1 MLIPLRDENPRVII
15 PKVTYAIV
23 ALNIAVF
30 LLQMGVGSDPISE
43 REFTLSYGLIPAA
56 ATGVSSDEI
65 VKAWEESLSLRS
77 EEQIHL
83 NANVHT
89 PVITIITSMFMH
101 GGFMHILWN
110 MVFIWIFADNV
121 EGLFGHTRFLIF
133 YLICGIG
140 AGIAQIISDPS
151 STIPM
156 IGASGAIAGVLGA
169 YMVSFPK
176 AKVIAFLPF
185 FFWWGMTMRIPAL
198 FYLGFWFLIQLTNG
212 LGTIGLN
219 TTGGV
224 AWFAHIG
231 GFVTGIGALYLMKAI
246 NIRRI

>member
-15 PKVTYAIV
+15 PKVMYTIV
-23 ALNIAVF
+23 ALNVAVF
-30 LLQMGVGSDPISE
+30 LSQMGIGSDQKSDL
-43 REFTLSYGLIPAA
+43 EFTLSYGLIPAI
-56 ATGVSSDEI
+56 ATGTASDEI
-65 VKAWEESLSLRS
+65 VQAWEETISTRS
-77 EEQIHL
+77 RQQVEL
-83 NANVHT
+83 DATVHS
-89 PVITIITSMFMH
+89 PLITIFTSMFMH

-121 EGLFGHTRFLIF
+121 EGLLGHTRFLIF
-133 YLICGIG
+133 YLLCGIG
-140 AGIAQIISDPS
+140 AAVAQIISDPS
-151 STIPM
+151 SFIPM
-156 IGASGAIAGVLGA
+156 VGASGAIAGVLGA

-185 FFWWGMTMRIPAL
+185 FFWWGMTMRIPAIY
-198 FYLGFWFLIQLTNG
+198 YLGFWFLIQLTNG

-231 GFVTGIGALYLMKAI
+231 GFLTGIGALYLMKAI

>member
-56 ATGVSSDEI
+56 ATGATSEEI
-65 VKAWEESLSLRS
+65 VGSREEDIYKQYG
-77 EEQIHL
+77 EQVKL
-83 NANVHT
+83 DATVHS
-89 PVITIITSMFMH
+89 PLITIFTSMFMH

>member
-30 LLQMGVGSDPISE
+30 LLQMGVGSDPKSDL
-43 REFTLSYGLIPAA
+43 EFTLSYGLIPAA
-56 ATGVSSDEI
+56 ATGATSEEI
-65 VKAWEESLSLRS
+65 VGSREEDIYKQYG
-77 EEQIHL
+77 EQVKL
-83 NANVHT
+83 DATVHS
-89 PVITIITSMFMH
+89 PLITIFTSMFMH
-101 GGFMHILWN
+101 GGFIHILWN

-133 YLICGIG
+133 YIICGIG
-140 AGIAQIISDPS
+140 AAIAQIISDPS

>member
-23 ALNIAVF
+23 ALNVVVF
-30 LLQMGVGSDPISE
+30 LLQMGVGSDPKSDL
-43 REFTLSYGLIPAA
+43 EFTLSYGLIPAT
-56 ATGVSSDEI
+56 ATGTGSDEI
-65 VKAWEESLSLRS
+65 VHAWEKSLTTTNRQQVKLD
-77 EEQIHL
+77 
-83 NANVHT
+83 ATVHS
-89 PVITIITSMFMH
+89 PLLTIFTSMFMH

-110 MVFIWIFADNV
+110 MVFIWIFADNI

-140 AGIAQIISDPS
+140 AAIAQIISDPS
-151 STIPM
+151 SFIPM
-156 IGASGAIAGVLGA
+156 VGASGAIAGVLGA

-212 LGTIGLN
+212 LGTIGLD

-231 GFVTGIGALYLMKAI
+231 GFITGIGALYFMKAL

>member
-1 MLIPLRDENPRVII
+1 VLIPLRDENPRVII

-30 LLQMGVGSDPISE
+30 LLQMGVGSDPKSDL
-43 REFTLSYGLIPAA
+43 EFTLSYGLIPAA
-56 ATGVSSDEI
+56 ATGATSEEI
-65 VKAWEESLSLRS
+65 VGSREEDIYKQYG
-77 EEQIHL
+77 EQVKL
-83 NANVHT
+83 DATVHS
-89 PVITIITSMFMH
+89 PLITIFTSMFMH

-140 AGIAQIISDPS
+140 AAIAQIISDPS
-151 STIPM
+151 SFIPM
-156 IGASGAIAGVLGA
+156 VGASGAIAGVLGA

-212 LGTIGLN
+212 LGTIGLD

>member
-23 ALNIAVF
+23 ALNVVVF
-30 LLQMGVGSDPISE
+30 LLQMGVGSDPKSDL
-43 REFTLSYGLIPAA
+43 EFTLSYGLIPAA
-56 ATGVSSDEI
+56 ATGTTSEEI
-65 VKAWEESLSLRS
+65 VGSREEDIYKQYGKRVKLD
-77 EEQIHL
+77 
-83 NANVHT
+83 ATVHS
-89 PVITIITSMFMH
+89 PLITIFTSMFMH

-110 MVFIWIFADNV
+110 MVFIWIFADNI

-140 AGIAQIISDPS
+140 AAIAQIISDPS
-151 STIPM
+151 SFIPM
-156 IGASGAIAGVLGA
+156 VGASGAIAGVLGA

-212 LGTIGLN
+212 LGTIGLD

-231 GFVTGIGALYLMKAI
+231 GFITGIGALYFMKAL

>member
-1 MLIPLRDENPRVII
+1 VLIPLRDENPRVII

-30 LLQMGVGSDPISE
+30 LLQMGVGSDPKSDL
-43 REFTLSYGLIPAA
+43 EFTLSYGLIPAA
-56 ATGVSSDEI
+56 ATGATSEEI
-65 VKAWEESLSLRS
+65 VGSREEDIYKQYG
-77 EEQIHL
+77 EQVKL
-83 NANVHT
+83 DATVHS
-89 PVITIITSMFMH
+89 PLITIFTSMFMH

-140 AGIAQIISDPS
+140 AAIAQIISDPS
-151 STIPM
+151 SFIPM
-156 IGASGAIAGVLGA
+156 VGASGAIAGVLGA

>member
-23 ALNIAVF
+23 ALNVAVF
-30 LLQMGVGSDPISE
+30 LLQMGMGTDPKSDM
-43 REFTLSYGLIPAA
+43 EFTLSYGLIPAA
-56 ATGVSSDEI
+56 ATGATSEEI
-65 VKAWEESLSLRS
+65 VGAWEVHLSDRAKQRI
-77 EEQIHL
+77 EL
-83 NANVHT
+83 NANVHS

-110 MVFIWIFADNV
+110 MLFIWIFAANV
-121 EGLFGHTRFLIF
+121 EGLLGHTRFFIF
-133 YLICGIG
+133 YLLCGIG
-140 AGIAQIISDPS
+140 AAIAQIISDPS
-151 STIPM
+151 SFIPM

-185 FFWWGMTMRIPAL
+185 FFWWGMTMRIPAIY
-198 FYLGFWFLIQLTNG
+198 YLGFWFLIQLTNG
-212 LGTIGLN
+212 LGTIGLD

-231 GFVTGIGALYLMKAI
+231 GFITGIGALYLMKAI

>member
-30 LLQMGVGSDPISE
+30 LLQMGVGSDPKSDL
-43 REFTLSYGLIPAA
+43 EFTLSYGLIPAA
-56 ATGVSSDEI
+56 ATGATSEEI
-65 VKAWEESLSLRS
+65 VGSREEDIYKQYG
-77 EEQIHL
+77 EQVKL
-83 NANVHT
+83 DATVHS
-89 PVITIITSMFMH
+89 PLITIFTSMFMH

-133 YLICGIG
+133 YIICGIG
-140 AGIAQIISDPS
+140 AAIAQIISDPS

-212 LGTIGLN
+212 LGTIGLD

>member
-30 LLQMGVGSDPISE
+30 LLQMGVGSDPKSDL
-43 REFTLSYGLIPAA
+43 EFTLSYGLIPAA
-56 ATGVSSDEI
+56 ATGATSEEI
-65 VKAWEESLSLRS
+65 VGSREEDIYKQYG
-77 EEQIHL
+77 EQVKL
-83 NANVHT
+83 DATVHS
-89 PVITIITSMFMH
+89 PLITIFTSMFMH

-133 YLICGIG
+133 YIICGIG
-140 AGIAQIISDPS
+140 AAIAQIISDPS
-151 STIPM
+151 SFIPM
-156 IGASGAIAGVLGA
+156 VGASGAIAGVLGA

>member
-30 LLQMGVGSDPISE
+30 LLQMGVGSDPKSDL
-43 REFTLSYGLIPAA
+43 EFTLSYGLIPAA
-56 ATGVSSDEI
+56 ATGATSEEI
-65 VKAWEESLSLRS
+65 VGSREEDIYKQYG
-77 EEQIHL
+77 EQVKL
-83 NANVHT
+83 DATVHS
-89 PVITIITSMFMH
+89 PLITIFTSMFMH

-212 LGTIGLN
+212 LGTIGLD

>member
-30 LLQMGVGSDPISE
+30 LLQMGVGSDPKSDL
-43 REFTLSYGLIPAA
+43 EFTLSYGLIPAA
-56 ATGVSSDEI
+56 ATGATSEEI
-65 VKAWEESLSLRS
+65 VGSREEDIYKQYG
-77 EEQIHL
+77 EQVKL
-83 NANVHT
+83 DATVHS
-89 PVITIITSMFMH
+89 PLITIFTSMFMH

-140 AGIAQIISDPS
+140 AAIAQIISDPS
-151 STIPM
+151 SFIPM
-156 IGASGAIAGVLGA
+156 VGASGAIAGILGA

>member
-30 LLQMGVGSDPISE
+30 LLQMGVGSDPKSDL
-43 REFTLSYGLIPAA
+43 EFTLSYGLIPAA
-56 ATGVSSDEI
+56 ATGATSEEI
-65 VKAWEESLSLRS
+65 VGSREEDIYKQYG
-77 EEQIHL
+77 EQVKL
-83 NANVHT
+83 DATVHS
-89 PVITIITSMFMH
+89 PLITIFTSMFMH

-140 AGIAQIISDPS
+140 AAIAQIISDPS
-151 STIPM
+151 SFIPM
-156 IGASGAIAGVLGA
+156 VGASGAIAGVLGA

>member
-30 LLQMGVGSDPISE
+30 LLQMGVGSDPKSDL
-43 REFTLSYGLIPAA
+43 EFTLSYGLIPAA
-56 ATGVSSDEI
+56 ATGATSEEI
-65 VKAWEESLSLRS
+65 VGSREEDIYKQYG
-77 EEQIHL
+77 EQVKL
-83 NANVHT
+83 DATVHS
-89 PVITIITSMFMH
+89 PLITIFTSMFMH

-121 EGLFGHTRFLIF
+121 EGLFGHTHFLIF

>member
-30 LLQMGVGSDPISE
+30 LLQMGFGPDQKSNL
-43 REFTLSYGLIPAA
+43 EFTISYGLIPAR

-65 VKAWEESLSLRS
+65 VKAWEESLSVRS
-77 EEQIHL
+77 EQQIHL
-83 NANVHT
+83 DANVHS

-133 YLICGIG
+133 YIICGIG
-140 AGIAQIISDPS
+140 AAIAQIISDPS
-151 STIPM
+151 SFIPM
-156 IGASGAIAGVLGA
+156 VGASGAIAGVLGA

-185 FFWWGMTMRIPAL
+185 FFWWGMTMRIPAIY
-198 FYLGFWFLIQLTNG
+198 YLGFWFLIQLTNG
-212 LGTIGLN
+212 LGTIGLD

>member
-30 LLQMGVGSDPISE
+30 LLQMGVGSDPKSDL
-43 REFTLSYGLIPAA
+43 EFTLSYGLIPAA
-56 ATGVSSDEI
+56 ATGATSEEI
-65 VKAWEESLSLRS
+65 VGSREEDIYKQYG
-77 EEQIHL
+77 EQVKL
-83 NANVHT
+83 DATVHS
-89 PVITIITSMFMH
+89 PLITIFTSMFMH

-140 AGIAQIISDPS
+140 AAIAQIISDPS
-151 STIPM
+151 SFIPM
-156 IGASGAIAGVLGA
+156 VGASGAIAGVLGA

-212 LGTIGLN
+212 LGTIGLD

>member
-30 LLQMGVGSDPISE
+30 LLQMGVGSDPKSDL
-43 REFTLSYGLIPAA
+43 EFTLSYGLIPAA
-56 ATGVSSDEI
+56 ATGATSEEI
-65 VKAWEESLSLRS
+65 VGSREEDIYKQYG
-77 EEQIHL
+77 EQVKL
-83 NANVHT
+83 DATVHS
-89 PVITIITSMFMH
+89 PLITIFTSMFMH

-140 AGIAQIISDPS
+140 AAIAQIISDPS

>member
-1 MLIPLRDENPRVII
+1 MFFPYRDDNPRVLIPYVTYALVAINVALFFLQMVAPREFTTVFAII
-15 PKVTYAIV
+15 PKMATVD
-23 ALNIAVF
+23 F
-30 LLQMGVGSDPISE
+30 GH
-43 REFTLSYGLIPAA
+43 FTLTL
-56 ATGVSSDEI
+56 
-65 VKAWEESLSLRS
+65 L
-77 EEQIHL
+77 
-83 NANVHT
+83 
-89 PVITIITSMFMH
+89 TSMFLH
-101 GGFMHILWN
+101 GSITHLGGN
-110 MVFIWIFADNV
+110 MLYLWIFADNV

-231 GFVTGIGALYLMKAI
+231 GFVTGIGAL
-246 NIRRI
+246 